1 MHSWCVRTKIL
12 YSAFFLVITSCGTG
26 YNQTAADEA
35 YAQRYSTGR
44 QMTPNYRSTGSGA
57 GALLATAL
65 AVPMLCGEIDRA
77 GTSKARAA
85 KCDELFRH
93 LSNTDAAAHEW
104 QNYYGRCKR
113 M

>member
-1 MHSWCVRTKIL
+1 MRGYGEIAL
-12 YSAFFLVITSCGTG
+12 AFLFITGCATWH
-26 YNQTAADEA
+26 NKTAADEA

-44 QMTPNYRSTGSGA
+44 QVTLDQRGTSSGA

-77 GTSKARAA
+77 STNKARSA

-93 LSNTDAAAHEW
+93 LSNSDAAAHEW
-104 QNYYGRCKR
+104 QNYYSRCKR

>member
-1 MHSWCVRTKIL
+1 MRSYGEIALACL
-12 YSAFFLVITSCGTG
+12 FITNCATWH
-26 YNQTAADEA
+26 NQTAADEA

-44 QMTPNYRSTGSGA
+44 RVTLDNRGTGA

-77 GTSKARAA
+77 STSKARSA

-93 LSNTDAAAHEW
+93 LSNSDPAAHEW
-104 QNYYGRCKR
+104 QNYYTRCKK

>member
-1 MHSWCVRTKIL
+1 MRNTGKIILIALFTVSCASWN
-12 YSAFFLVITSCGTG
+12 
-26 YNQTAADEA
+26 NQTAADEA

-44 QMTPNYRSTGSGA
+44 RVTLDQRGTNSGA

-65 AVPMLCGEIDRA
+65 AIQMLCGEIDRA
-77 GTSKARAA
+77 STSKARSE

-93 LSNTDAAAHEW
+93 LSNSDVAAHEW
-104 QNYYGRCKR
+104 QSYYSRCKR

>member
-1 MHSWCVRTKIL
+1 MRGYGEIALACL
-12 YSAFFLVITSCGTG
+12 FITSCASWH
-26 YNQTAADEA
+26 NQTAADEA
-35 YAQRYSTGR
+35 YAQKYSTGR
-44 QMTPNYRSTGSGA
+44 PTTADYRSTGSGA

-77 GTSKARAA
+77 STSKARSA

-93 LSNTDAAAHEW
+93 LSNSDPAAHEW
-104 QNYYGRCKR
+104 QNYFTRCKK